1 MGGQYQKSAEMS
13 GVEFGGKNVKSNA
26 EAEWLWDLK
35 NELNALEKQGKVKI
49 SVAMI
54 KKHPGKM
61 PN

>member
-1 MGGQYQKSAEMS
+1 MQRPNGCEIY
-13 GVEFGGKNVKSNA
+13 
-26 EAEWLWDLK
+26 K